1 MTNNK
6 KDAVNNVRNILEVE
20 PVVHREQLAVFV
32 ASGISKEMVGVSLP
46 QDQVKKLTEQDVEK
60 YFKRYKA
67 SLSSKMQWLI
77 HFFSSHVKHWLIFS
91 LLMKENF

>member
-6 KDAVNNVRNILEVE
+6 KDAVKNVRNILEVE

-60 YFKRYKA
+60 YFKRYET
-67 SLSSKMQWLI
+67 SLSSKTC
-77 HFFSSHVKHWLIFS
+77 FIFS
-91 LLMKENF
+91 LLIKENF